1 MSQGPQLIQEMK
13 RLIAECVGDL
23 MATLSITL
31 PALFLVA
38 IWFVGLNKIVSDP
51 PRKMIA
57 VTTIY
62 FILVTITGYLVTR
75 AMTNVITI
83 QSILSK
89 LESIRKIASSNVF
102 ERRIA
107 LNKLSQRHRSGF
119 QNLYQLIQNATIAF
133 TIFTIL
139 ASIAGPLLTK
149 PAMIGF
155 HQIMV
160 LAILATSVL
169 YALANTETSVR
180 RTLSSL
186 R

>member
-38 IWFVGLNKIVSDP
+38 IWFGGLHKIVSEP
-51 PRKMIA
+51 PRKMID
-57 VTTIY
+57 VTIVY
-62 FILVTITGYLVTR
+62 FVLVTITGYLVTR
-75 AMTNVITI
+75 AMTNVMTI
-83 QSILSK
+83 QSIMSK
-89 LESIRKIASSNVF
+89 LATMRKISSSNVF
-102 ERRIA
+102 ERRMA
-107 LNKLSQRHRSGF
+107 LNKLSQSHRSGF
-119 QNLYQLIQNATIAF
+119 QNLYELIQNATIAF
-133 TIFTIL
+133 IIFTIL

-149 PAMIGF
+149 AAMIGF

-160 LAILATSVL
+160 LAVLATSVL
-169 YALANTETSVR
+169 YALAYTEASVR
-180 RTLSSL
+180 RSLSSL